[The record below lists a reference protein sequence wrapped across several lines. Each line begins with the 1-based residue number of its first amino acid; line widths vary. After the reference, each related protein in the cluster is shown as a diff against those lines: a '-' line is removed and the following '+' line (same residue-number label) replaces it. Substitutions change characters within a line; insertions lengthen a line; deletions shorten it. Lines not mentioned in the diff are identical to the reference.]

1 MTASRAPAEPEV
13 REFEAT
19 VESVDDRAIVLD
31 ETYFYA
37 ESGGQPADRGTIDG
51 ILLADV
57 IERDGRV
64 VHILDQDAETLPEA
78 GETVS
83 AVVDDAFRTY
93 CTRAHTASHVL
104 YGTARHAGPAMTSA
118 TPASTSRR
126 RRFAST

>member
-31 ETYFYA
+31 DDVFYA

-93 CTRAHTASHVL
+93 CTRAHTRLTRPVRR
-104 YGTARHAGPAMTSA
+104 GTPDLR
-118 TPASTSRR
+118 
-126 RRFAST
+126 

>member
-64 VHILDQDAETLPEA
+64 VHILDQDAETLPRPA
-78 GETVS
+78 RRSRRSSTTRSGPT
-83 AVVDDAFRTY
+83 APARTPP
-93 CTRAHTASHVL
+93 HTSC
-104 YGTARHAGPAMTSA
+104 TARHAGPAMTSA